1 MARTRDSQI
10 RGSLTT
16 LISPRR
22 VRALARELGV
32 VRRRRK
38 VDVVALVYSLVLGFA
53 SGNRRTLAGLRR
65 AYERVTG
72 TSLVAS
78 AFYDRFN
85 VALARLMKRLV
96 LDAFESAAAHR
107 PRLHRAFRTFQQVLI
122 ADGTVIRLHEALS
135 ASFPSVWP
143 NHMPASAKLHMVIN
157 AIGRGPCRVRISHG
171 CRQDVRLLR
180 VGAWV
185 RDKLLMFDLG
195 YFQGLLFHRI
205 GQHGGFF
212 LTRLKPHCN
221 PVLVSSA
228 HSKHQRFVGQK
239 LQHVLPHIGTDSLE
253 FDAEL
258 HSDSRKQG
266 PRHPITTTVRV
277 VGVWNA
283 VEHRH
288 HLYVTNVP
296 PHRLAAAH
304 LAGVYAARWE
314 VELLFRELKTHYRI
328 DDLRSRRRSV
338 TECLLYASLLTLV
351 ASRRLHRLLAPDHE
365 ALRQQHPLDRW
376 AVLFATVAHELLDL
390 LVGPASH
397 RALLALRLRRLL
409 VHEAPDPNRRRLL
422 LPLRAQMGQMKVTA

>member
-1 MARTRDSQI
+1 MARARDSQI
-10 RGSLTT
+10 RRSLTT

-22 VRALARELGV
+22 VRSLARELGV

-78 AFYDRFN
+78 AFYDRFS
-85 VALARLMKRLV
+85 VAMARLMKRLV
-96 LDAFESAAAHR
+96 LDAFEAAAAHR
-107 PRLHRAFRTFQQVLI
+107 PRLHRVFQSFQQVLI
-122 ADGTVIRLHEALS
+122 ADGTVIRLHDALS

-143 NHMPASAKLHMVIN
+143 NHMPASAKVHMVIN
-157 AIGRGPCRVRISHG
+157 AIGRGPSSVCISRG
-171 CRQDVRLLR
+171 SRQDVRLLR

-185 RDKLLMFDLG
+185 RDKLLLFDLG
-195 YFQGLLFHRI
+195 YFRGRLFQRI

-221 PVLVSSA
+221 PALVASA
-228 HSKHQRFVGQK
+228 HAAHQRFVGQK
-239 LQHVLPHIGTDSLE
+239 LQSVLPHLGRDALD
-253 FDAEL
+253 FDADL
-258 HSDSRKQG
+258 HFHVRRRG
-266 PRHPITTTVRV
+266 ARRHTLPVRV
-277 VGVWNA
+277 VGVWNT

-296 PHRLAAAH
+296 RDRLDASQ
-304 LAGVYAARWE
+304 LAGAYAARWE

-328 DDLRSRRRSV
+328 DDVRSRRRSV

-351 ASRRLHRLLAPDHE
+351 VSRRLHRLLAPDYDR
-365 ALRQQHPLDRW
+365 LRQRHPLDRW
-376 AVLFATVAHELLDL
+376 AVLFAAVAQDLLEL
-390 LVGPASH
+390 LVGPRS
-397 RALLALRLRRLL
+397 RRTVLALRLRRLL
-409 VHEAPDPNRRRLL
+409 LHEARDPNRRRIL
-422 LPLRAQMGQMKVTA
+422 LPMRAQLGQIKVAA